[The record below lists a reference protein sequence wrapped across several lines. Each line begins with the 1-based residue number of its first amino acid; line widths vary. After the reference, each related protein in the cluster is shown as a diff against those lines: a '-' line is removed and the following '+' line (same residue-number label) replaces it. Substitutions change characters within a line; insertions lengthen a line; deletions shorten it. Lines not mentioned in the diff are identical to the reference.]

1 MHTVNQSGVVRMLAF
16 AALSA
21 SALFAGDLNSY
32 RGFQLGMNVFEAQK
46 NAGGSAAPIMVVHR
60 RPALIQQLEW
70 RPGYVPSAPESVKEA
85 FLSFYNGELFRIV
98 VNYDRYRTEGMTAD
112 DLIEAI
118 STNYGVAERPADE
131 AIIASSYVFS
141 YGEKAKVI
149 ARWEDSASS
158 FSLARS
164 PFQPGFV
171 LVGISKRLE
180 ALAQTAAA
188 EAVRLDA
195 LDAPQ
200 REAEQ
205 RRKQAD
211 DTAASAE
218 KARAANKPGFRP

>member
-1 MHTVNQSGVVRMLAF
+1 MHTVNQSGAARMLAV

-21 SALFAGDLNSY
+21 SAIFGGDLSSY
-32 RGFQLGMNVFEAQK
+32 RGFQLGMNVHEAQK
-46 NAGGSAAPIMVVHR
+46 KAGGSSTPITVVHR

-70 RPGYVPSAPESVKEA
+70 RPDYLPSVQESVKEA
-85 FLSFYNGELFRIV
+85 FLSFHNGELFRIV

-118 STNYGVAERPADE
+118 SKNYGAAERPADE
-131 AIIASSYVFS
+131 AILASSYSFS
-141 YGEKAKVI
+141 CGEKAKVL
-149 ARWEDSASS
+149 ARWEDSTNS

-195 LDAPQ
+195 LEAPQ

-211 DTAASAE
+211 DAAASEE
-218 KARAANKPGFRP
+218 KARSANKPGFRP

>member
-1 MHTVNQSGVVRMLAF
+1 MRMVNQSGLVRMLAIG
-16 AALSA
+16 ALSA
-21 SALFAGDLNSY
+21 AALLGGDLASY
-32 RGFQLGMNVFEAQK
+32 RDFQLGMNVLEAQK
-46 NAGGSAAPIMVVHR
+46 HAGGSSTPITVVHA
-60 RPALIQQLEW
+60 RPALIQQLQW
-70 RPGYVPSAPESVKEA
+70 RPDYVPSVPESVKEA

-118 STNYGVAERPADE
+118 SANYGAAERPHDE
-131 AIIASSYVFS
+131 AILASSYPFS

-149 ARWEDSASS
+149 ARWENSTSS

-164 PFQPGFV
+164 PFQPGFI

-180 ALAQTAAA
+180 ALAQAAA
-188 EAVRLDA
+188 IEAVRLDSQE
-195 LDAPQ
+195 APQ

-211 DTAASAE
+211 DAAASEE
-218 KARAANKPGFRP
+218 KARTANKPGFRP

>member
-1 MHTVNQSGVVRMLAF
+1 MRTVNQSGAGRMLAF

-21 SALFAGDLNSY
+21 SALLGADLSSY

-46 NAGGSAAPIMVVHR
+46 KAGGIASPITVVHR
-60 RPALIQQLEW
+60 RPALMQQLEW
-70 RPGYVPSAPESVKEA
+70 RPDYVPSVSESVKEA

-98 VNYDRYRTEGMTAD
+98 VNYDRYRTEGMTAE

-118 STNYGVAERPADE
+118 SANYGAAKRPPDE
-131 AIIASSYVFS
+131 AILASSFPFS
-141 YGEKAKVI
+141 HGEKAKVL
-149 ARWEDSASS
+149 ARWENSTSS

-171 LVGISKRLE
+171 LIGISKRLE

-188 EAVRLDA
+188 EAVRLDT
-195 LDAPQ
+195 LEAPQ

-205 RRKQAD
+205 QRKQAD
-211 DTAASAE
+211 DAAASE
-218 KARAANKPGFRP
+218 ERARAANKPGFRP